1 MVQKK
6 KLSPETKGIWL
17 GIHLWSKTG
26 LAELGKRLT
35 IARKKLKLIFLCV
48 CVYMLACTLALC

>member
-6 KLSPETKGIWL
+6 KLNAEATGIWQ

-26 LAELGKRLT
+26 LTETSKGLT
-35 IARKKLKLIFLCV
+35 YSMKK
-48 CVYMLACTLALC
+48 A